1 MKNFL
6 RKLTKPFRWCKWKI
20 SNAWL
25 RVRLKYYVS
34 YIRRASVREKRIY
47 YILLD
52 PNTRRTVVCN
62 NNEYVNIKRAMKEN
76 GYRINDYVYAVANP
90 FEKG

>member
-1 MKNFL
+1 MRNLLEELKECL
-6 RKLTKPFRWCKWKI
+6 REVRRHVL
-20 SNAWL
+20 NAWL
-25 RVRLKYYVS
+25 KLRLKYCIR

-62 NNEYVNIKRAMKEN
+62 NNEYVNIKRALKEN
-76 GYRINDYVYAVANP
+76 GYRISDYVYAVANP
-90 FEKG
+90 FEKV